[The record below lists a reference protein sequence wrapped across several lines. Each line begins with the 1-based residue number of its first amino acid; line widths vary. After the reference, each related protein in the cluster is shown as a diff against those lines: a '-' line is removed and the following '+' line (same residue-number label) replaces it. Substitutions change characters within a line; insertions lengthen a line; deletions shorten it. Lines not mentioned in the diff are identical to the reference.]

1 MSPTSSKIVVVV
13 VVEVQLVG
21 SDGWSTQP
29 RMIIYQEIY
38 REMPRVLEMPQ
49 EATNTSVA
57 TVSRPEFEK
66 LTDSEFE
73 EYVVQ
78 SSLFLL

>member
-1 MSPTSSKIVVVV
+1 MSSTSSKIVVVV
-13 VVEVQLVG
+13 EVQLVR

-38 REMPRVLEMPQ
+38 RERVLEMPQ

>member
-38 REMPRVLEMPQ
+38 RERVLEMPQ
-49 EATNTSVA
+49 EATNTTVA
-57 TVSRPEFEK
+57 MVSCPPESEK

-78 SSLFLL
+78 SSVFLL

>member
-29 RMIIYQEIY
+29 SMIIYQEIY
-38 REMPRVLEMPQ
+38 RERVLEMPQ

-78 SSLFLL
+78 SSLVLL

>member
-1 MSPTSSKIVVVV
+1 MSPTSSKIVV

-38 REMPRVLEMPQ
+38 RERVLEIPQ

-57 TVSRPEFEK
+57 TVSCPEFEK
-66 LTDSEFE
+66 LTASEFE

-78 SSLFLL
+78 SSLFLQ

>member
-1 MSPTSSKIVVVV
+1 MSSTSSKIVV

-38 REMPRVLEMPQ
+38 RERVLEMPQ